1 MDDTRAA
8 LDRAYAHAL
17 GWLGGMPKRKVNARA
32 SAEELVRSLDGPLPD
47 GPTDPA
53 VVVDEL
59 AVGAEPGWSQPH
71 LAGFFDFVI
80 GGTLPAA
87 LAADWPH
94 INLPDPFSPGPG
106 EQGMLLDERQSVLRS
121 GLMGAL
127 NHRRS

>member
-1 MDDTRAA
+1 M
-8 LDRAYAHAL
+8 
-17 GWLGGMPKRKVNARA
+17 
-32 SAEELVRSLDGPLPD
+32 RSLDGPLPD

-59 AVGAEPGWSQPH
+59 AVGAEPGLVLTPS
-71 LAGFFDFVI
+71 GRFFDFVI

-94 INLPDPFSPGPG
+94 INLPDPLSPGPG
-106 EQGMLLDERQSVLRS
+106 EQGMLLDERQSVLHS

-127 NHRRS
+127 NHRRRS